1 MTLPSMF
8 HMFSFKKSMGDPIER
23 DYIILIT
30 FTRSL
35 NFNSI
40 LVNDI
45 LLFVDNLHNIVQN
58 VICE

>member
-30 FTRSL
+30 FTRLL
-35 NFNSI
+35 NLNSI
-40 LVNDI
+40 LLNI